1 MMQLDATSFYPTRAE
16 RVELARRRYFEEG
29 CLPSGVV
36 SDAVF
41 QSWARSQRLHGDPS
55 GKLAFQPVSASR
67 THLSLQRN
75 RFLNDAWREELPRL
89 QVVLAS
95 TRCGAILTDATGVLL
110 GATCSGRPHETL
122 MPVAHRVGV
131 TLSEEAVGTTAP
143 GIVAR
148 TGQAACIS
156 GSEHFF
162 EQARHM
168 HCAAAPIYDT
178 SGKLAGIL
186 DISSEGS
193 PFSFDAAAVVDV
205 YARAIENR
213 LLITQSRE
221 HLVIRMHI
229 DPTLLFSTAVG
240 LIGIDARGEIAWRNA
255 VASRLLG
262 LPPTDSHLALPL
274 AEEALGARV
283 SEVASLPQS
292 GAAMMRLPSG
302 LMVWACAEMHA
313 SDGHRRLVNVSPG
326 DARPDTAMASA
337 HALPMPDLVQANAA
351 SDPAMVKPDEDD
363 SLEPVSLRESDR
375 QLIESALRE
384 CGGNVSKAAKKLNVS
399 RGLIYR
405 RMRGWAGPQ

>member
-148 TGQAACIS
+148 TGQAAYIS

-162 EQARHM
+162 EQARLM
-168 HCAAAPIYDT
+168 HCAAAPIHDT

-262 LPPTDSHLALPL
+262 LPPIDSHLTLPL

-302 LMVWACAEMHA
+302 LMVWACAAMHA
-313 SDGHRRLVNVSPG
+313 ADGRRGLVNVSPAADNLG
-326 DARPDTAMASA
+326 KAAASG
-337 HALPMPDLVQANAA
+337 HELPMADPEHASEGSDLAT
-351 SDPAMVKPDEDD
+351 VKCEEGEI
-363 SLEPVSLRESDR
+363 LETVSLRDSDR
-375 QLIESALRE
+375 QLIESALRDS
-384 CGGNVSKAAKKLNVS
+384 GGNVSKAAKKLNVS

-405 RMRGWAGPQ
+405 RMREWAAQP